1 MRKRATV
8 PGVMLIEALFG
19 LWCGQRAA
27 LAQDVSLETRTK
39 DGRSEYR
46 IGEPIPLQLTFSSTS
61 KQYIVDT
68 SFRFPD
74 LSRQM
79 DEFIVSPSEGVSDPQ
94 EDYRRALS
102 KNALAFDFS
111 GGLSGFGRLGD
122 MPVTLDLFL
131 NRYVRFSKPGHYV
144 LSIRDRRVSVVRNAP
159 NEPAQEVELMSKPLI
174 LTIASADAEW
184 QQGQLGSALE
194 VLKKGPGVDVNACE
208 IVTSLGTPEAE
219 VAMADGLLDEN
230 NSVGCGFSYAILGV
244 TNRTIVLEHMQR
256 KLESPESS
264 VTPQFVETMASLIS
278 VEAEGGSSFSQ
289 TQAEARKHIN
299 DQLFELLDT
308 KKGAARFAAISTL
321 VNESLNSGAGDM
333 AGGAQVLRLAAEVFD
348 RLSEQ
353 AQSTLLSARWKDVA
367 SPAMV
372 GVLRRCAKAETTV
385 PCGRLQGDLLL
396 LRLNELSPGD
406 AREVILGD
414 MRKDYSR
421 FPARLLASLP
431 DKELP
436 EMDAVLREHLQSKD
450 SNVDTTAELIE
461 RYATGALTGVVQSYL
476 DEKGL
481 GQLGGQVETNL
492 IAYLLRV
499 QPDGGAQKLR
509 AALAVR
515 NGTGWYKY
523 LLWDVAQRTPSA
535 DIQPIA
541 MDALSDADPEVVQS
555 AVQAL
560 ALIGDERA
568 KAALFERLR
577 EWRAKWIG
585 RERDLF
591 RVPGEDPNTD
601 DRHLGDELIHSLGTA
616 AAWLLTD
623 AEQQQLLHSAVTENQ
638 KQQAQQF
645 IAAAKSWPVA
655 ITIIDSGSPHAQ
667 IIIGQ
672 YSYEDAQAAKRK
684 LSQFSVG
691 TSFQL
696 QPIPTDGKEA
706 QDMAAGIRSF
716 LSEHAMRIETR
727 KAE

>member
-1 MRKRATV
+1 MRKRGPV
-8 PGVMLIEALFG
+8 PGAVLAAIIG
-19 LWCGQRAA
+19 LWWGQRAA
-27 LAQDVSLETRTK
+27 RAQDVSLEARTK
-39 DGRSEYR
+39 DGRSEYH
-46 IGEPIPLQLTFSSTS
+46 IGEPIELQLTFRSTS

-74 LSRQM
+74 LSRQR
-79 DEFIVSPSEGVSDPQ
+79 DEFIVSPPEGVSDPM

-102 KNALAFDFS
+102 KNEQCIDCF
-111 GGLSGFGRLGD
+111 GGLRGFGRLGD
-122 MPVTLDLFL
+122 KPVTMDVFL
-131 NRYVRFSKPGHYV
+131 NRYVRFSKPGHYI

-159 NEPAQEVELMSKPLI
+159 NEPTQEIGLMSKPLA
-174 LTIASADAEW
+174 LTIAAADAEW

-230 NSVGCGFSYAILGV
+230 KSVGCGFSYAILGV
-244 TNRTIVLEHMQR
+244 RNRALVLEHMQR

-264 VTPQFVETMASLIS
+264 VTPQFVETMANLMA

-289 TQAEARKHIN
+289 TQAEARKRIN
-299 DQLFELLDT
+299 DQLLELLDT

-321 VNESLNSGAGDM
+321 VSESLNSGAGDM
-333 AGGAQVLRLAAEVFD
+333 AGGARVLRLAAEIFD
-348 RLSEQ
+348 RLSDQ
-353 AQSTLLSARWKDVA
+353 AQSSLLSPRWKDIA

-372 GVLRRCAKAETTV
+372 GVLRRCAEAETTA

-414 MRKDYSR
+414 MRKGNPR
-421 FPARLLASLP
+421 FPARVLAILT

-436 EMDAVLREHLQSKD
+436 EMDAVLRDHLQSKD
-450 SNVDTTAELIE
+450 SNVDATAELIE
-461 RYATGALTGVVQSYL
+461 RYATGTITGVVQSYL
-476 DEKGL
+476 DEKGM
-481 GQLGGQVETNL
+481 GQLGGQVEANL

-499 QPDGGAQKLR
+499 QPDAGAQRLR

-523 LLWDVAQRTPSA
+523 LLRDVAQRTPSA

-541 MDALSDADPEVVQS
+541 MDALSDANPEVVQS

-568 KAALFERLR
+568 MAALFERLR
-577 EWRAKWIG
+577 EWHAKWIG
-585 RERDLF
+585 RDRDLF
-591 RVPGEDPNTD
+591 WTPGEDPNTD

-616 AAWLLTD
+616 SAWLLT
-623 AEQQQLLHSAVTENQ
+623 ETELQQLLQSAITENQ
-638 KQQAQQF
+638 KQQAQRF
-645 IAAAKSWPVA
+645 IATTKSRPVA
-655 ITIIDSGSPHAQ
+655 ITLIDSGYPHVQ

-684 LSQFSVG
+684 LLQFPAG

-696 QPIPTDGKEA
+696 QPVPSDGKEA
-706 QDMAAGIRSF
+706 QDMAVGIQSF
-716 LSEHAMRIETR
+716 LTDHGMHIETR
-727 KAE
+727 KPQ